1 MNDVLQFPTVVLKSF
16 SRNKNGGHAVFSSTF
31 PRSIGDRMGWS
42 GFPDGATSVK
52 LEGELAARN
61 MKLTPKDGP
70 LSKWTTTFEITKVS
84 DFQAFRFEAE
94 GTRGKSYRFE
104 LRFAVAF
111 ADVEG
116 CRYLEEYM
124 TNAGEAKASLEVS
137 YTKQAEQASLADAD
151 GITLDDTRRLAPLAE
166 AD

>member
-1 MNDVLQFPTVVLKSF
+1 MSDTLQFPTVVLKSF
-16 SRNKNGGHAVFSSTF
+16 SRNKNGGHAIFSSTF
-31 PRSIGDRMGWS
+31 PKAVGQRMGWG
-42 GFPDGATSVK
+42 GFPDGFTSGK
-52 LEGELAARN
+52 LEGELSAKN

-70 LSKWTTTFEITKVS
+70 LAKWTTTFEITKVS

-104 LRFAVAF
+104 LRFGVSF

-137 YTKQAEQASLADAD
+137 YTKQAEQASLMDAD
-151 GITLDDTRRLAPLAE
+151 GVVLDDERRQATMSE
-166 AD
+166 D